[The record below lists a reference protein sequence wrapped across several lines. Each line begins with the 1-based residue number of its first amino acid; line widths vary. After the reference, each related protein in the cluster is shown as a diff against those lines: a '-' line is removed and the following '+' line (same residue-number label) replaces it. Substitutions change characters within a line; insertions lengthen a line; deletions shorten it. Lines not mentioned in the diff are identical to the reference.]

1 MGKESAKISALK
13 SGNIDKYQYLTD
25 QEIIPSGREAA
36 LSMARFEYSPL
47 GKALEKQTKTIQE
60 ESKKQVEALALPTL
74 QNKPKYMPLPFEKTS
89 DAIRAAWER
98 TLDDED
104 KIDMDNLTWNG
115 SRYVYVFGEYATI
128 VVAQNF

>member
-1 MGKESAKISALK
+1 
-13 SGNIDKYQYLTD
+13 
-25 QEIIPSGREAA
+25 
-36 LSMARFEYSPL
+36 
-47 GKALEKQTKTIQE
+47 
-60 ESKKQVEALALPTL
+60 
-74 QNKPKYMPLPFEKTS
+74 MPLPFEKTS